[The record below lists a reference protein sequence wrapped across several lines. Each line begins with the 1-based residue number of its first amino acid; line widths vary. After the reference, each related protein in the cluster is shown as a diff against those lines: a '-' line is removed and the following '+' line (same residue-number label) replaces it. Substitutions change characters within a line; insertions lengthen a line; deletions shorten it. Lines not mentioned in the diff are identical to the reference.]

1 MVDVVIDC
9 CAGLDVHQATIVA
22 CVLGGQSNPGGA
34 RRIGKTI
41 RSFGATREELLAL
54 AAWLKAEG
62 VTHAGMEAT
71 GVYWMP
77 VFSALEESGTVKPI
91 VVNARHVK
99 NVPGRKT
106 DVKDAEW
113 LAQLIRFGLVRNSF
127 VPDQPFRQLR
137 ELTRYR
143 RSLVETQASERQRLI
158 KLLEGAGI
166 KLAGV
171 LSDVFGASGRAIVRA
186 LIGGTDTPSQMA
198 ALARGSA
205 RSKYAAL
212 VKALEVRLDNH
223 HRLMLECQLQ
233 RVESAE
239 ADIAALDREIDCRL
253 QPYGQQMA
261 ALLRIPGID
270 RVVAITVIA
279 EIGVDVSMF
288 PTAAHLA
295 AWAGV
300 CPGNHQSAGK
310 DKPTGARKGNPYL
323 KTAMCNAAISASRKN
338 GSYYKAKY
346 HKLKARRGG
355 GKAAL
360 AIAHKL
366 LLAIY
371 HVLCGQTFRDL
382 GETYLDQRNLKRA
395 AARHVKF
402 LQNLGFIV
410 QIQPQTQTPTI

>member
-22 CVLGGQSNPGGA
+22 CVLGGSAGSAGGS
-34 RRIGKTI
+34 KTI
-41 RSFGATREELLAL
+41 RSFGTTREALEAL
-54 AAWLKAEG
+54 AAWLKAQG
-62 VTHAGMEAT
+62 VSQAGMEAT

-77 VFSALEESGTVKPI
+77 VFAALEASGAVKPI
-91 VVNARHVK
+91 VVNAAHIK
-99 NVPGRKT
+99 AVPGRKT

-113 LAQLIRFGLVRNSF
+113 LAQLIRHGLVRSSF
-127 VPDQPFRQLR
+127 VPERPFRELR

-143 RSLVETQASERQRLI
+143 RSLVETQAAERQRLI

-186 LIGGTDTPSQMA
+186 LIAGAATPHEMA
-198 ALARGSA
+198 ALARGVA
-205 RSKYAAL
+205 RRKHAAL
-212 VKALEVRLDNH
+212 VKALDARLENH
-223 HRLMLECQLQ
+223 HRLMLECQLH

-239 ADIAALDREIDCRL
+239 ADIAALDGEINRRL
-253 QPYGQQMA
+253 EPYGEQMA
-261 ALLRIPGID
+261 ALLAMPGIE

-288 PTAAHLA
+288 PSAAHLA

-300 CPGNHQSAGK
+300 CPGNRQSAGK
-310 DKPTGARKGNPYL
+310 DKPTAARKGNPYL
-323 KTAMCNAAISASRKN
+323 KTALCNAAISAARKK
-338 GSYYKAKY
+338 GSYFRAKY
-346 HKLKARRGG
+346 HALKARRGA

-360 AIAHKL
+360 AVAHKL

-371 HVLCGQTFRDL
+371 HVLSGMPFRDL
-382 GETYLDQRNLKRA
+382 GEAYLDRCNVRRA
-395 AARHVKF
+395 ADRHVRH
-402 LQNLGFIV
+402 LRRLGFAVI
-410 QIQPQTQTPTI
+410 IQPLDKPITN